1 MKNIISIIFIFLLP
15 LLSIQAQVK
24 FKSSDINGEW
34 KASGGY
40 TITIKDGS
48 AHITALGEAKYPKK
62 LLGSLFYGDIKQLVE
77 NRWSARTYQWRY
89 VGKNPEDGRWVDE
102 GMKVFVLS
110 NDKNSLTEGT
120 RNFTRTNTKVVAEAS
135 MDGVADNLEPS
146 SKSEPVNVDYAG
158 LNVKYTI
165 NKMKSG
171 KTVILVQAVNNNKE
185 LTAWVTFKI
194 GDEIYIKTQIDP
206 LNKFTGTIPASNFLV
221 EVNYKLYEGEDKS
234 YSDIIINKLK
244 NIVKDH
250 VVIENGV
257 IKTDKRTTI
266 WGVRG

>member
-1 MKNIISIIFIFLLP
+1 MP

-62 LLGSLFYGDIKQLVE
+62 LLGSLFYGDIKHDLNQLVE
-77 NRWSARTYQWRY
+77 NRWTARTYQWRY

-120 RNFTRTNTKVVAEAS
+120 RNFTRTNTKVVAEAT
-135 MDGVADNLEPS
+135 MEGVADNLEPS
-146 SKSEPVNVDYAG
+146 SKSEPVNVDYSG
-158 LNVKYTI
+158 LKVKYTV
-165 NKMKSG
+165 NKLNSG
-171 KTVILVQAVNNNKE
+171 KTVVLIQAVNSNDN
-185 LTAWVTFKI
+185 LTAFVTFKI
-194 GDEIYIKTQIDP
+194 GNEIYIKTQINP
-206 LNKFTGTIPASNFLV
+206 LIKFTATIPANDFLV
-221 EVNYKLYEGEDKS
+221 EVNYKVYEGADES
-234 YSDIIINKLK
+234 ISDIIIEKLK
-244 NIVKDH
+244 NIVMDH
-250 VVIENGV
+250 VVIEGGG
-257 IKTDKRTTI
+257 IKTKMAAI
-266 WGVRG
+266 GVRG